1 MKVLPDTHLDL
12 RLTAISFG
20 ADSIHLFEL
29 QAPDGACLPPF
40 TAGAHIDLQLPNGT
54 MRQYSLCNP
63 QSERHR
69 YVVGVKRDPASRGGS
84 QFMHEALRVG
94 TILRVGVP
102 RNNFRLDEDA
112 RHSVFVA
119 GGIGVTPIRC
129 MIDRLRRLGRSWQ
142 LHYGVRRR
150 AEAVFLDEFQAD
162 GERLQLHVDAENPG
176 VFLDIAG
183 IVAAAPADAQ
193 LYCCGPGSM
202 LAAFE
207 TAAAARPDANVHVE
221 YFASSTPVAVEG
233 GFSVR
238 MAKTGRMVAVAPGQ
252 TILDALRAGGVD
264 APFSCAQGVC
274 GACETRVLEGV
285 PDHRDMILSPQE
297 KAANRTM
304 MICCS
309 GSRTPLLVLDI

>member
-1 MKVLPDTHLDL
+1 MKILPDTHLDL

-29 QAPDGACLPPF
+29 RAPDGASLPPF
-40 TAGAHIDLQLPNGT
+40 TAGAHIDLHLPNGT

-63 QSERHR
+63 QTERHR

-94 TILRVGVP
+94 TVLRVGVP

-112 RHSVFVA
+112 EHSVFVA

-129 MIDRLRRLGRSWQ
+129 MIDRLRRLGRSWE

-150 AEAVFLDEFQAD
+150 AEAVFLEEFQAD
-162 GERLQLHVDAENPG
+162 GERLQLHVDAESPG

-193 LYCCGPGSM
+193 LYCCGPGPM

-207 TAAAARPDANVHVE
+207 TAAAARPDGNVHVE
-221 YFASSTPVAVEG
+221 YFASSTPVAAEG

-252 TILDALRAGGVD
+252 TILDALQAAGVD

-274 GACETRVLEGV
+274 GACETRVLEGL

-309 GSRTPLLVLDI
+309 GSKTPLLVLDI